1 MKIKRNKN
9 LGCNNKMLIEVDDK
23 AYICIVIPRV
33 KSKITLKNVILRR
46 YMNRSKYLPHK
57 PDD

>member
-1 MKIKRNKN
+1 
-9 LGCNNKMLIEVDDK
+9 MLIEVDDK